1 MRLETPIGAI
11 LRCSIPYKAILAFSL
26 QTRFNTNAEWETI
39 EPNLQ
44 KIPKKKS
51 SNQNPPKNEVH
62 SSSGWPQRYFFL
74 YKCASHS
81 IGNMDGET
89 KHALQCRTAVE
100 YAKAIVQRFLHYPGL
115 TFISGICQLSCG
127 QHQSRTKVDIKS
139 VPVQHVWT
147 SDLQDRNGEVMH
159 KIKKMRLNQKG
170 ENCKKNKKLLA
181 EANFCQRR
189 QRNLDV

>member
-1 MRLETPIGAI
+1 
-11 LRCSIPYKAILAFSL
+11 
-26 QTRFNTNAEWETI
+26 
-39 EPNLQ
+39 
-44 KIPKKKS
+44 
-51 SNQNPPKNEVH
+51 
-62 SSSGWPQRYFFL
+62 
-74 YKCASHS
+74 
-81 IGNMDGET
+81 MDGET

-127 QHQSRTKVDIKS
+127 QHQSRTKADIKS
-139 VPVQHVWT
+139 VTLKHVST

-189 QRNLDV
+189 QRNLDVYVRFKKKCRNPRLPIKVSKSKINLKCIGNSKQMQMQMQTLLAFAAANKKNTRNSHVACTSIRGHTPPFAAVQ